1 MLDWI
6 LSQNCRNTLPF
17 HTVDQLVSSAK
28 NERLVAGGDEMW
40 ENWNLGNHIGVVDVK
55 LAKKTC
61 CRWWGQ
67 WSSSLLRDVVI
78 QTIDIFI
85 RDCYF

>member
-40 ENWNLGNHIGVVDVK
+40 SWQRKPVADGG
-55 LAKKTC
+55 
-61 CRWWGQ
+61 GQ

-85 RDCYF
+85 RDCYL